1 MRVWLFRIIALAIP
15 FLFFILLEVFLR
27 LGGFGREIPLFIE
40 NPANPHYILP
50 RPDIVKRYFAE
61 GADIPNVTMEANF
74 LLKEKP
80 ENGLRIF
87 VQGGSTAAGFPY
99 GLGASLAG
107 MLEQRLK
114 HTFPDKYVEVVNT
127 AMAAV
132 NSYTLLDLADE
143 VIQQKPD
150 AVLIYAGHNEYLGI
164 LGVGSNYTAA
174 NSQATTLLFL
184 KLKDFRTFQ
193 LVQRIYH
200 WSKNEEPMPGK
211 ESQQSRTFMAKV
223 AKHKNIPLGSDI
235 YTAGLAQ
242 FETNLSLL
250 LDKYQQ
256 AKVPVFVS
264 TITSNLKDQKP
275 FSSAPMADKLSDELQ
290 ALLGDT
296 PQLATNTIDKERL
309 ALLAQNA
316 VDDNSALLQYRLG
329 QLYLGVG
336 EYDKALKY
344 FISARDNDLLRFR
357 APTEMNE
364 IIRTISKEKNA
375 YLVDV
380 ERNLST
386 RSPFKIIGNNFML
399 EHLHMNVQG
408 YFLLADTFYQAFKNH
423 NTLGDWH
430 DVSTQEAWKMRPILP
445 SEEYNG
451 YAKIQ
456 QLKAD
461 YPFSDGP
468 TPLRLTSPADWQQ
481 KLGQQLFQRK
491 IDWLKMMQQSAIRY
505 KAARNIPLFNKTN
518 VLIAEAL
525 PHDKKIN
532 LAVANQYS
540 KNGQFALSTSYYQRA
555 ILAGDKSKT
564 TYRAL
569 VKALKN
575 SNQIDKAQQ
584 WQQKLAEL

>member
-27 LGGFGREIPLFIE
+27 LGGFGRDMPLFIE

-143 VIQQKPD
+143 IIQQKPD

-200 WSKNEEPMPGK
+200 WSKNEEPVPGEK
-211 ESQQSRTFMAKV
+211 SQQSRTFMARV
-223 AKHKNIPLGSDI
+223 AKHKNIPLDSDI

-250 LDKYQQ
+250 LEKYQQ
-256 AKVPVFVS
+256 ANVPVFVS

-275 FSSAPMADKLSDELQ
+275 FSSAPMADKLNVELQ
-290 ALLGDT
+290 ALLGD
-296 PQLATNTIDKERL
+296 PPKIVTNAVDKERL
-309 ALLAQNA
+309 ALLAQDA
-316 VDDNSALLQYRLG
+316 VEDKSALLHYRLG
-329 QLYLGVG
+329 QLYLASG

-344 FISARDNDLLRFR
+344 FTRAKDSDLLRFR
-357 APTEMNE
+357 APTEMNT
-364 IIRTISKEKNA
+364 IIRTISKEKHA
-375 YLVDV
+375 YLVDL

-408 YFLLADTFYQAFKNH
+408 YFLLADTFYQALKNH

-468 TPLRLTSPADWQQ
+468 TPLRLAPPADWQQ
-481 KLGQQLFQRK
+481 KLGQLLFQHK
-491 IDWLKMMQQSAIRY
+491 IDWLKMMQQSAVRY
-505 KAARNIPLFNKTN
+505 KAAYNIPLFNKTN

-532 LAVANQYS
+532 LAVATEYA
-540 KNGQFALSTSYYQRA
+540 KKGQFALSTSYYQRA

-564 TYRAL
+564 TYRAF
-569 VKALKN
+569 VKALKS
-575 SNQIDKAQQ
+575 SNQLDKAQR

>member
-15 FLFFILLEVFLR
+15 FLFFILLEFFLR
-27 LGGFGREIPLFIE
+27 LGGFGRDVPLFIE
-40 NPANPHYILP
+40 NPANPHYFLP

-87 VQGGSTAAGFPY
+87 VQGGSSAAGFPY

-143 VIQQKPD
+143 IIQQKPD

-174 NSQATTLLFL
+174 NSQGTTLLFL
-184 KLKDFRTFQ
+184 KLKDYRTFQ
-193 LVQRIYH
+193 LVQSLYQ
-200 WSKNEEPMPGK
+200 WFKNAPAKPAA
-211 ESQQSRTFMAKV
+211 ESQHSRTFMAKV
-223 AKHKNIPLGSDI
+223 AKHKNIPLGSEI
-235 YTAGLAQ
+235 YTTGLAQ

-256 AKVPVFVS
+256 AKVPVFIS

-275 FSSAPMADKLSDELQ
+275 FSSAPMADKSSAELQ
-290 ALLGDT
+290 ILLGDS
-296 PQLATNTIDKERL
+296 PKLVANTIDKKRLQKL
-309 ALLAQNA
+309 ALEAE
-316 VDDNSALLQYRLG
+316 DDNSAFLHYRLG
-329 QLYLGVG
+329 QLHLATG
-336 EYDKALKY
+336 EYDKARKY
-344 FISARDNDLLRFR
+344 FITAKDKDLLRFR
-357 APTEMNE
+357 APTEINDV
-364 IIRTISKEKNA
+364 IRVISSEKQA
-375 YLVDV
+375 FLVDF
-380 ERNLST
+380 ERNLGSH
-386 RSPFKIIGNNFML
+386 SPFNIVGNNFML

-408 YFLLADTFYQAFKNH
+408 YFLLADTFYQALKKH
-423 NTLGDWH
+423 NNFGNWH
-430 DVSTQEAWKMRPILP
+430 DMSTQDAWKMRPILP

-468 TPLRLTSPADWQQ
+468 IPLRLTPPADWQQ
-481 KLGQQLFQRK
+481 KLGQQQFQHK
-491 IDWLKMMQQSAIRY
+491 IDWLEMMQQSAVRY
-505 KAARNIPLFNKTN
+505 KATRNFDLYNKTM
-518 VLIAEAL
+518 VLMAEAL

-532 LAVANQYS
+532 LAVANEYA
-540 KNGQFALSTSYYQRA
+540 KNGRFALSTSYYQRA
-555 ILAGDKSKT
+555 ILAGDESKA
-564 TYRAL
+564 TYQAF

-575 SNQIDKAQQ
+575 SNQVNKAQQ
-584 WQQKLAEL
+584 WQKKLAEL

>member
-1 MRVWLFRIIALAIP
+1 
-15 FLFFILLEVFLR
+15 
-27 LGGFGREIPLFIE
+27 
-40 NPANPHYILP
+40 
-50 RPDIVKRYFAE
+50 
-61 GADIPNVTMEANF
+61 MEANF

-80 ENGLRIF
+80 QNGLRIF
-87 VQGGSTAAGFPY
+87 VQGGSSAAGFPY

-143 VIQQKPD
+143 IIQQKPD

-200 WSKNEEPMPGK
+200 WSKNEEPAPADK
-211 ESQQSRTFMAKV
+211 SQQSRTFMAKV

-250 LDKYQQ
+250 LDKYQK
-256 AKVPVFVS
+256 ANVPVFVS
-264 TITSNLKDQKP
+264 TISSNLKDQKP
-275 FSSAPMADKLSDELQ
+275 FSSAPMADKLSLELQ
-290 ALLGDT
+290 AILDNPSQT
-296 PQLATNTIDKERL
+296 VANTVDKGRL
-309 ALLAQNA
+309 ALLARGA
-316 VDDNSALLQYRLG
+316 VDDGSALLHYRLG
-329 QLYLGVG
+329 QLYLASG
-336 EYDKALKY
+336 EYHKALQY
-344 FISARDNDLLRFR
+344 FISAKDSDLLRFR
-357 APTEMNE
+357 APTEINNV
-364 IIRTISKEKNA
+364 IKTVSKEKQA

-380 ERNLST
+380 EHNLST

-408 YFLLADTFYQAFKNH
+408 YFLLADTFYQALRNH

-430 DVSTQEAWKMRPILP
+430 DVSIQEAWKMRPILP

-461 YPFSDGP
+461 YPFSDEP
-468 TPLRLTSPADWQQ
+468 TPLRLTPPTDWQQ
-481 KLGQQLFQRK
+481 KLGQLLFQHK
-491 IDWLKMMQQSAIRY
+491 IDWLKMMQQSAVRY
-505 KAARNIPLFNKTN
+505 KAAGNIPLFNKTQ
-518 VLIAEAL
+518 VLMAEAL
-525 PHDKKIN
+525 PHDKGIN
-532 LAVANQYS
+532 LAVANEYA

-564 TYRAL
+564 TYRAF
-569 VKALKN
+569 VKALQN
-575 SNQIDKAQQ
+575 SNQVDKANQ
-584 WQQKLAEL
+584 WQQKLVEL

>member
-296 PQLATNTIDKERL
+296 PQLATTTIDKERL

>member
-27 LGGFGREIPLFIE
+27 LGGFGREMPLFIE

-143 VIQQKPD
+143 IIQQKPD

-200 WSKNEEPMPGK
+200 WSKNEEPVPGEK
-211 ESQQSRTFMAKV
+211 SQQSRTFMAKV

-275 FSSAPMADKLSDELQ
+275 FSSAPMADKSWAELQ
-290 ALLGDT
+290 ALLGD
-296 PQLATNTIDKERL
+296 PPKIVTNTIDKERL
-309 ALLAQNA
+309 GKLAQEA
-316 VDDNSALLQYRLG
+316 QEDNSALLYYRLG
-329 QLYLGVG
+329 QLHLATD

-344 FISARDNDLLRFR
+344 FISAKNRDLLRFR
-357 APTEMNE
+357 APTEINE
-364 IIRTISKEKNA
+364 LIRAISKEKQA

-380 ERNLST
+380 EKNLSSH
-386 RSPFKIIGNNFML
+386 SPFKIIGNNFML

-408 YFLLADTFYQAFKNH
+408 YFLMADTFYQALKKH

-468 TPLRLTSPADWQQ
+468 TPLRLTPPADWQQ
-481 KLGQQLFQRK
+481 KLGQQLFQHK
-491 IDWLKMMQQSAIRY
+491 IDWLKMMQQSAVRY
-505 KAARNIPLFNKTN
+505 KAARNIPLYSKTM
-518 VLIAEAL
+518 VLMAEAL

-532 LAVANQYS
+532 LAVANEYA

-564 TYRAL
+564 TYRAFIN
-569 VKALKN
+569 ALKQ
-575 SNQIDKAQQ
+575 SNQVDKAQE

>member
-27 LGGFGREIPLFIE
+27 LGDFGRETPLFIE

-80 ENGLRIF
+80 KNGLRIF
-87 VQGGSTAAGFPY
+87 VQGGSSAAGFPY

-107 MLEQRLK
+107 MLQQRLK

-143 VIQQKPD
+143 IIQQKPD

-184 KLKDFRTFQ
+184 KLKDFRIFQ
-193 LVQRIYH
+193 LVQRIH
-200 WSKNEEPMPGK
+200 LWFKNEEPVPAEK
-211 ESQQSRTFMAKV
+211 SQHSRTFMAKV
-223 AKHKNIPLGSDI
+223 AKHKNIPLGSEI
-235 YTAGLAQ
+235 YMAGLAQ

-256 AKVPVFVS
+256 AKVPVFIS

-275 FSSAPMADKLSDELQ
+275 FSSAPMADKLNVELQ
-290 ALLGDT
+290 ELLSDV
-296 PQLATNTIDKERL
+296 PQIVTNTVDKERL
-309 ALLAQNA
+309 TLLAQEA
-316 VDDNSALLQYRLG
+316 EEDKSALLHYRLG
-329 QLYLGVG
+329 QLYLATG
-336 EYDKALKY
+336 EYDSALKY
-344 FISARDNDLLRFR
+344 FISARDSDLLRFR

-364 IIRTISKEKNA
+364 IIRTISKEKQA

-380 ERNLST
+380 EKNLS
-386 RSPFKIIGNNFML
+386 RHSPFKIIGNNFML

-408 YFLLADTFYQAFKNH
+408 YFLLADTFYQALKKH

-430 DVSTQEAWKMRPILP
+430 DVSTREAWKMRPILP

-468 TPLRLTSPADWQQ
+468 TPLRLTPPADWQQ
-481 KLGQQLFQRK
+481 QLGQQLFQHK
-491 IDWLKMMQQSAIRY
+491 IDWLKMMQQSAVRY
-505 KAARNIPLFNKTN
+505 KAASNIPLFNKTM
-518 VLIAEAL
+518 VLMAEAL
-525 PHDKKIN
+525 PHERKIN
-532 LAVANQYS
+532 LAVANQYA

-555 ILAGDKSKT
+555 IFAGDKSKS
-564 TYRAL
+564 TYRAF
-569 VKALKN
+569 VTALKN
-575 SNQIDKAQQ
+575 SNQVDKAQQ